1 MTNPVAVTLGV
12 FAVVYLGMLL
22 GRLPRLQLDR
32 TGVALL
38 GAIALVALGVVTIEE
53 ASRAVDLP
61 TIALLFAL
69 MVLSAQLRLGG
80 FYDRVAEAVTRGGL
94 APPRLLLAVVLLAG
108 SLAAVFTNDIVCLAV
123 APVLIDGCRRRGLDP
138 VPFLLG
144 LACAANVGSAATLIG
159 NPQNILIGEKLGLSF
174 AGYLADAGVPA
185 ALGLGA
191 TWAVIARQQRGRWT
205 AEPGAAAA
213 EAAAVDA
220 VATDAVSTPGTG
232 LTDEPAPA
240 LDRWQTAKG
249 LLVTAALLVVFLA
262 TGVPRDLAALAAA
275 GILLCNRRLHSRR
288 MLGLVDWQLLVLFC
302 GLFVVNHALEATGVT
317 ARAIAALG
325 AAGIDLA
332 SPGWLFAATVALS
345 NTVSN
350 VPAAMLLVPV
360 AAGLPDGYPLA
371 GPLLALTSTLAGNL
385 LIVGS
390 IANLIVADAAGRHG
404 IALGWRRHARTGVPV
419 TLVTLAL
426 AMGWLWLR
434 S

>member
-1 MTNPVAVTLGV
+1 MLYRPVQMNPTAVTLGV
-12 FAVVYLGMLL
+12 FALVYLGMLL

-38 GAIALVALGVVTIEE
+38 GAIALVALGAVTIED
-53 ASRAVDLP
+53 AARAVDLP
-61 TIALLFAL
+61 TLALLFAL

-80 FYDRVAEAVTRGGL
+80 FYRRMAESVTRGGL
-94 APPRLLLAVVLLAG
+94 DPPRLLLVVVLLAG
-108 SLAAVFTNDIVCLAV
+108 GLAAVFTNDIVCLAV

-138 VPFLLG
+138 VPFLLA

-159 NPQNILIGEKLGLSF
+159 NPQNILIGATLGLSF
-174 AGYLADAGVPA
+174 VGYLANAGAPA
-185 ALGLGA
+185 VVGLVA

-205 AEPGAAAA
+205 VAPEESRAATAVAAAP
-213 EAAAVDA
+213 EDGEETV
-220 VATDAVSTPGTG
+220 
-232 LTDEPAPA
+232 PA

-249 LLVTAALLVVFLA
+249 LLVTAALLIAFLVTDA
-262 TGVPRDLAALAAA
+262 RRDLVALAAA
-275 GILLCNRRLHSRR
+275 GVLLCSRRLHSRR

-317 ARAIAALG
+317 ARAVAGLASV
-325 AAGIDLA
+325 GIDPGD
-332 SPGWLFAATVALS
+332 PGWLFGLTIALS

-350 VPAAMLLVPV
+350 VPAVMLLAPLVASVP
-360 AAGLPDGYPLA
+360 GGYTLA

-390 IANLIVADAAGRHG
+390 IANLIVADVATRHG
-404 IALGWRRHARTGVPV
+404 IEIGWRRHARTGVPV
-419 TLVTLAL
+419 ALVTLAL

-434 S
+434 SGLG